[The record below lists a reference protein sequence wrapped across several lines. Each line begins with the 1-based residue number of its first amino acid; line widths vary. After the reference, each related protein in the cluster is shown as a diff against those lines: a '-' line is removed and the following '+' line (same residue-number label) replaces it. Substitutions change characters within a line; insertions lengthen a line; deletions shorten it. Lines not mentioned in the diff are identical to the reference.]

1 MIMSLKNNLSRILL
15 DGGIITEKQLKEAL
29 QEQKKKGGSL
39 SRIIYKKGFAA
50 EKVLMTCLSEQLNIP
65 PINLSKFKISK
76 DVIETISKTIAKKY
90 SIIPISKIGKTLTI
104 AMVDP
109 LNVFATDDL
118 KSATGYE
125 IDPVIATEKDI
136 LNAIDQYY
144 QVSFD
149 MEAIL
154 KDIDIKDPAEKK
166 DEVDLEKLLKE
177 TEEAPVV
184 KIVNVVLAQAIKE
197 KASDIHIEPEDKA
210 LRIRYRIDGV
220 LYERLSPPK
229 KLQAAIIS
237 RIKIMSSLDIAERR
251 LPQDGRMRI
260 VLNNKEIDFRVSIL
274 PIIFGEKV
282 VLRILDKSSLTLD
295 LGKLGFGEKE
305 LEIFT
310 ESISKPHGMILL
322 TGPTGSGKTTTLYSA
337 LSKINSPTKNIITV
351 EDPVEY
357 QLKGINQVQARPDIG
372 LTFAGGLRSM
382 LRQDP
387 DVIMVGEIRDL
398 ETADI
403 AIKSALTGHL
413 VFSTLHTNDAPGA
426 ITRLIDMG
434 IEPFLLSSSI
444 IMAAAQRLMRKICE
458 KCKEE
463 ISLPEKSKENF
474 ARILQQPI
482 SKISDLTI
490 HEGKGCE
497 LCNNTGYK
505 GRVAVVEILKIDDN
519 IKELIVN
526 KATAGEIKETAV
538 KSGMKT
544 LQKSGIELIKNGTTT
559 IEEVLRVT
567 AE

>member
-1 MIMSLKNNLSRILL
+1 MIMSLKDNLSRILL
-15 DGGIITEKQLKEAL
+15 DGGIITEEQLKEAL
-29 QEQKKKGGSL
+29 QEQRKKGGSL
-39 SRIIYKKGFAA
+39 SRIIYKKGFAD
-50 EKVLMTCLSEQLNIP
+50 EKTLMACLSEQLNIP

-76 DVIETISKTIAKKY
+76 EVIEIIPKTIAKKY
-90 SIIPISKIGKTLTI
+90 SIIPISKMGKTLTI
-104 AMVDP
+104 AMLDP

-125 IDPVIATEKDI
+125 IRPVIATEKDI

-144 QVSFD
+144 QESFD
-149 MEAIL
+149 MKEIL
-154 KDIDIKDPAEKK
+154 KDIDIKESAEKK
-166 DEVDLEKLLKE
+166 KVNLEKLLRE

-184 KIVNVVLAQAIKE
+184 KMVNVVLAQAIKE

-210 LRIRYRIDGV
+210 LRIRYRIDGI

-237 RIKIMSSLDIAERR
+237 RIKIMSNLDIAERR

-260 VLNNKEIDFRVSIL
+260 VLNNREIDFRVSIL
-274 PIIFGEKV
+274 PIVFGEKA

-372 LTFAGGLRSM
+372 LTFAGGLRSI

-387 DVIMVGEIRDL
+387 DIIMVGEIRDL

-434 IEPFLLSSSI
+434 IEPFLLSSSL
-444 IMAAAQRLMRKICE
+444 IMVAAQRLMRKICE
-458 KCKEE
+458 NCKEE
-463 ISLPEKSKENF
+463 VNLQEKSKENF
-474 ARILQQPI
+474 ARILQEPI

-490 HEGKGCE
+490 YKGKGCE

-505 GRVAVVEILKIDDN
+505 GRVAVVEILKIDDS
-519 IKELIVN
+519 IKQLIMD

-538 KSGMKT
+538 KGGMRT
-544 LQKSGIELIKNGTTT
+544 LQQGGISLIKNGTTT

>member
-1 MIMSLKNNLSRILL
+1 MIMSLKDNLSRILL
-15 DGGIITEKQLKEAL
+15 NGGIITEEQLKEAL
-29 QEQKKKGGSL
+29 QEQRKKGGSL
-39 SRIIYKKGFAA
+39 SRIIYKKGFAD
-50 EKVLMTCLSEQLNIP
+50 EKTLMACLSEQLNIP

-76 DVIETISKTIAKKY
+76 EVIETIPKTIAKKY
-90 SIIPISKIGKTLTI
+90 SIIPISKMGKTLTI
-104 AMVDP
+104 AMLDP

-118 KSATGYE
+118 KSTTGYE

-149 MEAIL
+149 MKEIL
-154 KDIDIKDPAEKK
+154 KDIDIKEPDEKK
-166 DEVDLEKLLKE
+166 EEVDLEKLLKE

-184 KIVNVVLAQAIKE
+184 KMVNVILAQAIKE
-197 KASDIHIEPEDKA
+197 KASDVHIEPEDKA

-229 KLQAAIIS
+229 KLQAALIS
-237 RIKIMSSLDIAERR
+237 RIKIMSNLDIAERR

-274 PIIFGEKV
+274 PIVFGEKV
-282 VLRILDKSSLTLD
+282 VLRILDKSSLTLN
-295 LGKLGFGEKE
+295 LEKLGFGEKE

-337 LSKINSPTKNIITV
+337 LSKINAPTKNIITV

-357 QLKGINQVQARPDIG
+357 QLKGINQVHARSDIG
-372 LTFAGGLRSM
+372 LTFASGLRSI

-387 DVIMVGEIRDL
+387 DIIMVGEIRDL

-434 IEPFLLSSSI
+434 IEPFLLSSSL
-444 IMAAAQRLMRKICE
+444 IMVAAQRLMRKICE
-458 KCKEE
+458 NCKEE
-463 ISLPEKSKENF
+463 VNLQEKAKENF
-474 ARILQQPI
+474 VHILQQPI
-482 SKISDLTI
+482 SRISDLTI
-490 HEGKGCE
+490 YKGKGCE
-497 LCNNTGYK
+497 LCSNTGYK
-505 GRVAVVEILKIDDN
+505 GRVAVVEILKIDDE
-519 IKELIVN
+519 IKQLIMN
-526 KATAGEIKETAV
+526 KATSGEIKETAV
-538 KSGMKT
+538 KSGMRT
-544 LQKSGIELIKNGTTT
+544 LQESGISLIKNGTTT

>member
-1 MIMSLKNNLSRILL
+1 MIMSLKDNLSRILL
-15 DGGIITEKQLKEAL
+15 DGGIITEEQLKEAL
-29 QEQKKKGGSL
+29 QEQRKKGGSL
-39 SRIIYKKGFAA
+39 SRIIYKKGFAD
-50 EKVLMTCLSEQLNIP
+50 EKTLMACLSEQLNIP

-76 DVIETISKTIAKKY
+76 EVIEIIPKTIAKKY
-90 SIIPISKIGKTLTI
+90 SIIPISKMGKTLTI
-104 AMVDP
+104 AMLDP

-144 QVSFD
+144 QESFD
-149 MEAIL
+149 MKEIL
-154 KDIDIKDPAEKK
+154 KDIDIKESAEKK
-166 DEVDLEKLLKE
+166 KVNLEKLLRE

-184 KIVNVVLAQAIKE
+184 KMVNVVLAQAIKE

-210 LRIRYRIDGV
+210 LRIRYRIDGI

-237 RIKIMSSLDIAERR
+237 RIKIMSNLDIAERR

-260 VLNNKEIDFRVSIL
+260 VLNNREIDFRVSIL
-274 PIIFGEKV
+274 PIVFGEKA

-372 LTFAGGLRSM
+372 LTFAGGLRSI

-387 DVIMVGEIRDL
+387 DIIMVGEIRDL

-434 IEPFLLSSSI
+434 IEPFLLSSSL
-444 IMAAAQRLMRKICE
+444 IMVAAQRLMRKICE
-458 KCKEE
+458 NCKEE
-463 ISLPEKSKENF
+463 VNLQEKSKENF
-474 ARILQQPI
+474 ARILQEPI

-490 HEGKGCE
+490 YKGKGCE

-505 GRVAVVEILKIDDN
+505 GRVAVVEILKIDDS
-519 IKELIVN
+519 IKQLIMD

-538 KSGMKT
+538 KGGMRT
-544 LQKSGIELIKNGTTT
+544 LQQGGISLIKNGTTT

>member
-1 MIMSLKNNLSRILL
+1 MSLKDNLSRILL
-15 DGGIITEKQLKEAL
+15 DGGIITEEQLKEAL
-29 QEQKKKGGSL
+29 QEQRKKGGSL
-39 SRIIYKKGFAA
+39 SRIIYKKGFAD
-50 EKVLMTCLSEQLNIP
+50 EKTLMACLSEQLNIP

-76 DVIETISKTIAKKY
+76 EVIEIIPKTIAKKY
-90 SIIPISKIGKTLTI
+90 SIIPISKMGKTLTI
-104 AMVDP
+104 AMLDP

-144 QVSFD
+144 QESFD
-149 MEAIL
+149 MKEIL
-154 KDIDIKDPAEKK
+154 KDIDIKESAEKK
-166 DEVDLEKLLKE
+166 KVNLEKLLRE

-184 KIVNVVLAQAIKE
+184 KMVNVVLAQAIKE

-210 LRIRYRIDGV
+210 LRIRYRIDGI

-237 RIKIMSSLDIAERR
+237 RIKIMSNLDIAERR

-260 VLNNKEIDFRVSIL
+260 VLNNREIDFRVSIL
-274 PIIFGEKV
+274 PIVFGEKA

-372 LTFAGGLRSM
+372 LTFAGGLRSI

-387 DVIMVGEIRDL
+387 DIIMVGEIRDL

-434 IEPFLLSSSI
+434 IEPFLLSSSL
-444 IMAAAQRLMRKICE
+444 IMVAAQRLMRKICE
-458 KCKEE
+458 NCKEE
-463 ISLPEKSKENF
+463 VNLQEKSKENF
-474 ARILQQPI
+474 ARILQEPI

-490 HEGKGCE
+490 YKGKGCE

-505 GRVAVVEILKIDDN
+505 GRVAVVEILKIDDS
-519 IKELIVN
+519 IKQLIMD

-538 KSGMKT
+538 KGGMRT
-544 LQKSGIELIKNGTTT
+544 LQQGGISLIKNGTTT

>member
-65 PINLSKFKISK
+65 PINLSKFKISE